1 MKNRPMT
8 VSDRGRE
15 VVEATLEPLRHTVGR
30 DEHMPELK
38 RLLESKVGPVTF
50 AKRAAWRR
58 PSVLSLTE
66 KGLQGRSRGRA
77 HPFRKPLSVA
87 EHLSRTRQ

>member
-50 AKRAAWRR
+50 AKRAA
-58 PSVLSLTE
+58 
-66 KGLQGRSRGRA
+66 
-77 HPFRKPLSVA
+77 
-87 EHLSRTRQ
+87 